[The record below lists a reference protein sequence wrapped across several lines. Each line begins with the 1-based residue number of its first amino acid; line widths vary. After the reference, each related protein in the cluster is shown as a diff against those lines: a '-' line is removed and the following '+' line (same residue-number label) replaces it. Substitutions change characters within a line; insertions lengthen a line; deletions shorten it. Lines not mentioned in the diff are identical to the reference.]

1 MNSFEREKSKLSNNI
16 NQISKS
22 NNKDEFVIPKR
33 FNKAKQLPTTNGNI
47 KMSNRFNELIV
58 NNDDDFELVNDK
70 SNNHIGIIKNVINSQ
85 GVAKSNHRDTKKRKT
100 VIIGD
105 SMVKEIKAWKLKKR
119 LKENVQVK
127 IISWSNYR

>member
-16 NQISKS
+16 KQISKS

-33 FNKAKQLPTTNGNI
+33 FNKVKQLPTTNGNI

-70 SNNHIGIIKNVINSQ
+70 SNNHIGIIII
-85 GVAKSNHRDTKKRKT
+85 KKEF
-100 VIIGD
+100 IFAIGRIW
-105 SMVKEIKAWKLKKR
+105 EHFR
-119 LKENVQVK
+119 H
-127 IISWSNYR
+127 